1 MPAGTVAGAVKTPG
15 ARLAV
20 WSGLNE
26 VVPHEAAGVQ
36 LQVTP
41 PFAVSLATVAI
52 TLPVAPAT
60 RVVGDDEI
68 VTVIGG
74 LVAVMVIFT
83 GALTM
88 AGFVT
93 EVAVMV
99 T

>member
-1 MPAGTVAGAVKTPG
+1 M
-15 ARLAV
+15 
-20 WSGLNE
+20 NE

-36 LQVTP
+36 LQVPP

-68 VTVIGG
+68 VTVMEG
-74 LVAVMVIFT
+74 LVAVMVMFT
-83 GALTM
+83 GALTI